1 MRSKIRDFNLFV
13 TSSMV
18 FSLISSASIIAC
30 ILIGTDEATNKVLR
44 LVFPIVFWLGLIAE
58 QVFIWKANSLRK
70 HFEATGK
77 KRGIKMNPGII
88 SILQTEAGAIA
99 DIVFAISLV
108 VFVILMAT
116 GVGEKAIQYIFIFLL
131 VLSFRLHCILN
142 GKNFRY
148 KKFLA
153 KRKVDKDEQV
163 ET

>member
-13 TSSMV
+13 TLSIV
-18 FSLISSASIIAC
+18 FSVVSSASIIAC
-30 ILIGTDEATNKVLR
+30 IFIGTNEATNKVLR
-44 LVFPIVFWLGLIAE
+44 LVFPIVFWFALIAE
-58 QVFIWKANSLRK
+58 QVFIWRANSLRK
-70 HFEATGK
+70 YFEATVK
-77 KRGIKMNPGII
+77 KRRIRMNPGIV
-88 SILQTEAGAIA
+88 SILQTEVGAIA
-99 DIVFAISLV
+99 DIVFAVSLV

-153 KRKVDKDEQV
+153 KRKVDKNE
-163 ET
+163 

>member
-13 TSSMV
+13 TLSIV
-18 FSLISSASIIAC
+18 FSVVSSASIIAC
-30 ILIGTDEATNKVLR
+30 IFIGTNEATNKILR
-44 LVFPIVFWLGLIAE
+44 LVFPIVFWFALIAE
-58 QVFIWKANSLRK
+58 QVFIWRANSLRK
-70 HFEATGK
+70 YFEATGK
-77 KRGIKMNPGII
+77 KRRIRMNPGIV

-99 DIVFAISLV
+99 DIVFAVSLV

-116 GVGEKAIQYIFIFLL
+116 GIGEKAIQYIFIFLL

-153 KRKVDKDEQV
+153 KRKVDKNE
-163 ET
+163 

>member
-13 TSSMV
+13 TLSIV
-18 FSLISSASIIAC
+18 FSVVSSASIIAC
-30 ILIGTDEATNKVLR
+30 IFIGTNEATNKILR

-70 HFEATGK
+70 YFEVTVK
-77 KRGIKMNPGII
+77 KRRIRMNPGIV

-99 DIVFAISLV
+99 DIVFAVSLV

-116 GVGEKAIQYIFIFLL
+116 GIGEKAIQYIFIFLL
-131 VLSFRLHCILN
+131 VFSFRLHCILN

-153 KRKVDKDEQV
+153 KRKVDKNK
-163 ET
+163 

>member
-13 TSSMV
+13 TLSIV
-18 FSLISSASIIAC
+18 FSVVSSASIIAC
-30 ILIGTDEATNKVLR
+30 IFIGTDEVTNKVLR

-70 HFEATGK
+70 HFEATVK
-77 KRGIKMNPGII
+77 KRRIRMNPGII

-116 GVGEKAIQYIFIFLL
+116 GV
-131 VLSFRLHCILN
+131 
-142 GKNFRY
+142 
-148 KKFLA
+148 
-153 KRKVDKDEQV
+153 
-163 ET
+163 

>member
-13 TSSMV
+13 TLSIV
-18 FSLISSASIIAC
+18 FSVVPSASIIAC
-30 ILIGTDEATNKVLR
+30 IFIGTNEATNKILR
-44 LVFPIVFWLGLIAE
+44 LVFPMVFWLTLIAE
-58 QVFIWKANSLRK
+58 QVFIWRANSLRK
-70 HFEATGK
+70 YFEETVK
-77 KRGIKMNPGII
+77 KRRIRMNPGIV

-99 DIVFAISLV
+99 DIVFAVSLV

-116 GVGEKAIQYIFIFLL
+116 GIGEKAIQYIFIFLL

-153 KRKVDKDEQV
+153 KRKVDKNE
-163 ET
+163 